1 MNPLGCA
8 HFLSA
13 LIFPI
18 KGGLEMTDKIAKEK
32 EQRVFKNNGKRF
44 EEDFKASFGLHI
56 WTYRPPDTGGG
67 MLARF
72 TQESLCDLMAYN
84 TETKNFVLF
93 ELKSTLG
100 TSVSVRPYE
109 QCMEYERTKKE
120 FDDWNAQ
127 QTPKTRAPLKEE
139 IKEKKRIIKDMY
151 RETNQAM
158 IKYHQI
164 KNLLE
169 VKEEF
174 GIEAYIAF
182 TFFRTTNTYAIKIDD
197 FVESF
202 WKITDKKSINEKDLD
217 QLVEDGKA
225 YSIPQDYI
233 RRTMRSEYEVDFLSK

>member
-18 KGGLEMTDKIAKEK
+18 KGGFEMTDKIAK

-44 EEDFKASFGLHI
+44 EEDFKASFGSHI
-56 WTYRPPDTGGG
+56 WTYRPSDTGGG

-84 TETKNFVLF
+84 TVTKNLILL

-109 QCMEYERTKKE
+109 QCMHYEKKKKE
-120 FDDWNAQ
+120 FDDWNAE
-127 QTPKTRAPLKEE
+127 QTAATRKHLKEE
-139 IKEKKRIIKDMY
+139 IKERKNNIKQLY
-151 RETNQAM
+151 REANGAM

-164 KNLLE
+164 KGLLE
-169 VKEEF
+169 TYEKY
-174 GIEAYIAF
+174 GIKTYIAF
-182 TFFRTTNTYAIKIDD
+182 TFFRTTNTYAIEVNS
-197 FVESF
+197 FVNNF
-202 WKITDKKSINEKDLD
+202 WKKTDKKSINEKDLD
-217 QLVEDGKA
+217 ELVEAGQAHKVD
-225 YSIPQDYI
+225 QEYI
-233 RRTMRSEYEVDFLSK
+233 RRTMRSTYNVDFLTE